1 MIRSLAAR
9 PGRSCRA
16 GLALTAG
23 LLLLLAG
30 CYTPNE
36 TPPPPTPTPK
46 RPFTVMSTDPIRV
59 VDPAAVVDQGSAIL
73 AQNVYQRLMTADP
86 GSSAPKPDAAAR
98 DCLFSAPTVV
108 TCTLN
113 TDLKFQ
119 NGHEFTSSDVKFSI
133 ERLTRLD
140 IPGSSASLFSSLRRI
155 ETPDPLT
162 VRFVLSRPD
171 REFQWALASIGAS
184 VVDEEAYDADEI
196 RAPDQ
201 PIIGS
206 GPYQVS
212 RFQPE
217 ELQLARFADY
227 KGRTPGR
234 LEGLVYKT
242 APDSG
247 TIEEAI
253 ADAQVDVV
261 WRGLNAAA
269 VTRLRQQATAAP
281 NSADGFTGRPLT
293 GARVHQLLWN
303 PDSRAGQNTA
313 VRKAIALALQSDRT
327 LDSIVPPTV
336 SGYVSS
342 FPVGG
347 VANPQVTWPKRIQL
361 TLSYDPTSPDDRDL
375 ANQIR
380 SRLEDTGGLSVRLRP
395 QDAAADLNLADRK
408 AWSATPVAWL
418 QPYLAS
424 PPESSREAVQTLE
437 AQFRAA
443 TEDAQAQALVA
454 QLQNRAASDL
464 TVLPISQS
472 DEYLFIRVGVDVDP
486 LSFGPGWQ
494 LGFWG
499 MSGG

>member
-1 MIRSLAAR
+1 MLRSLASGPR
-9 PGRSCRA
+9 RRA
-16 GLALTAG
+16 GLAVIAG
-23 LLLLLAG
+23 LVLVLAG
-30 CYTPNE
+30 CHTPNDD
-36 TPPPPTPTPK
+36 PPPPSPSPK

-86 GSSAPKPDAAAR
+86 GSNAPKPDAAAR
-98 DCLFSAPTVV
+98 DCRFTSATVV

-113 TDLKFQ
+113 TDLKFH
-119 NGHEFTSSDVKFSI
+119 NGHELTSSDVKFSI

-140 IPGSSASLFSSLRRI
+140 IPNSSASLFSSLRRI
-155 ETPDPLT
+155 QTPDPLT
-162 VRFVLSRPD
+162 VEFVLSRPD

-212 RFQPE
+212 RFQPD
-217 ELQLARFADY
+217 ELQLATFPQY
-227 KGRTPGR
+227 KGRTPSR
-234 LEGLVYKT
+234 LPSLVYKV

-253 ADAQVDVV
+253 ADAAVDVV

-269 VTRLRQQATAAP
+269 VTRLRQQASAAP
-281 NSADGFTGRPLT
+281 NSADGFSGRALT
-293 GARVHQLLWN
+293 GARVHQLIWN

-336 SGYVSS
+336 AGYVAS

-395 QDAAADLNLADRK
+395 QDPAADLNLADRK

-418 QPYLAS
+418 QPYLTS
-424 PPESSREAVQTLE
+424 PPESSRTAVQTLE
-437 AQFRAA
+437 AQFRASVQ
-443 TEDAQAQALVA
+443 DAQAQALVA
-454 QLQNRAASDL
+454 QLQTRAASDL

>member
-1 MIRSLAAR
+1 LIV
-9 PGRSCRA
+9 GV
-16 GLALTAG
+16 
-23 LLLLLAG
+23 LLLLAG

-36 TPPPPTPTPK
+36 NPIPPSPTPK

-86 GSSAPKPDAAAR
+86 GTNALKPDAAR
-98 DCLFSAPTVV
+98 ECRFITSPTVY
-108 TCTLN
+108 TCSLN
-113 TDLKFQ
+113 TELKFQ
-119 NGHEFTSSDVKFSI
+119 NGHDLTSSDVKFSI

-140 IPGSSASLFSSLRRI
+140 IPGSSASLFSSLRRVQ
-155 ETPDPLT
+155 TPDPMT
-162 VRFVLSRPD
+162 VEFVLSRPD
-171 REFQWALASIGAS
+171 SQIGWALASIGAS
-184 VVDEEAYDADEI
+184 IVDEELYDADEL
-196 RAPDQ
+196 RPLDQ
-201 PIIGS
+201 PIVGS
-206 GPYQVS
+206 GPFQVS

-217 ELQLARFADY
+217 ELQLGLFADY

-234 LEGLVYKT
+234 LPGLVYKV

-269 VTRLRQQATAAP
+269 VTRLRQQASAAP
-281 NSADGFTGRPLT
+281 NSPDGFTGRPLT

-303 PDSRAGQNTA
+303 PASKAGENAA

-347 VANPQVTWPKRIQL
+347 VAEPQVTWPKRIQL

-395 QDAAADLNLADRK
+395 EDAAADLDLADRK

-418 QPYLAS
+418 QPYLTA
-424 PPESSREAVQTLE
+424 PPESSRSAVQTLE
-437 AQFRAA
+437 TQFRASS
-443 TEDAQAQALVA
+443 EDAQAQSLIG
-454 QLQNRAASDL
+454 QLQSRAASDL
-464 TVLPISQS
+464 TVLPISQT

>member
-1 MIRSLAAR
+1 MIRSLAVGPSR
-9 PGRSCRA
+9 HRRA
-16 GLALTAG
+16 GLALVTG

-30 CYTPNE
+30 CYTPVD
-36 TPPPPTPTPK
+36 TPTPSPTPK

-86 GSSAPKPDAAAR
+86 GSTAPKPDAAAR
-98 DCLFSAPTVV
+98 DCRFTSATVV

-113 TDLKFQ
+113 TDLKFH
-119 NGHEFTSSDVKFSI
+119 NGHELTSSDVKFSI

-155 ETPDPLT
+155 QTPDPLT
-162 VRFVLSRPD
+162 VEFVLSRPD

-184 VVDEEAYDADEI
+184 VVDEETYDADEI

-212 RFQPE
+212 RFQPD
-217 ELQLARFADY
+217 ELQLASFPEY
-227 KGRTPGR
+227 KGRTPSR
-234 LEGLVYKT
+234 LPGLVYRV

-253 ADAQVDVV
+253 ADAKVDVV

-269 VTRLRQQATAAP
+269 VTRLRQQASAAP
-281 NSADGFTGRPLT
+281 NSSDGFTGRPLT

-347 VANPQVTWPKRIQL
+347 VADPQVSWPKRIQL

-395 QDAAADLNLADRK
+395 EDAAADLDLADRK

-418 QPYLAS
+418 QPYLSSPAAS
-424 PPESSREAVQTLE
+424 SKNTVQTLE
-437 AQFRAA
+437 AQFRAS
-443 TEDAQAQALVA
+443 TEDAQAQTLIG
-454 QLQNRAASDL
+454 QLQARAAIDL